1 MEAIGSTL
9 WEYRRL
15 VLNEPY
21 SWEQI
26 GDWSRQ
32 GACLGAEMAKM
43 EVAPRTL
50 QHVLFCKHKA
60 KAAELKQSLET
71 KPPLY
76 LLTSHHLHA
85 VHATRPFSFPLPLNR
100 ITLPA
105 SHRHT
110 PGVV

>member
-1 MEAIGSTL
+1 MGVSAPSTQQTIQL
-9 WEYRRL
+9 
-15 VLNEPY
+15 
-21 SWEQI
+21 
-26 GDWSRQ
+26 GADWSRQ
-32 GACLGAEMAKM
+32 GACLGAEMEMEMAKM

-50 QHVLFCKHKA
+50 HHVLFWKHKA

-71 KPPLY
+71 KPLLY
-76 LLTSHHLHA
+76 LLTCHHLHA
-85 VHATRPFSFPLPLNR
+85 VHATWPFSFPLPLNR